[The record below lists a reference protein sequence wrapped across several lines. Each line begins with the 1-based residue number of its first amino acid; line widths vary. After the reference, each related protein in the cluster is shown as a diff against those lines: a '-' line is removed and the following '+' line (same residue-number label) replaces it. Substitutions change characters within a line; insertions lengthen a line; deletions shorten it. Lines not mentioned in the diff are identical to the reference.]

1 MENKFYIDDFEKFL
15 KDKVDDF
22 KMYPSRRVWHSIYNN
37 MHPGSRWPSIS
48 MCITLICTLFLIG
61 YLNTGTTKRAGN
73 QVAIAPAKET
83 VAPLIA
89 DQSNRSTSI
98 DLNTAPAV
106 SKDVKNEISE
116 RRSKAV
122 DLFTNTA
129 IANGSNIQSASDN
142 IIIQQPGAGIAQN
155 NPGLNSS
162 TVTET
167 TVATVVSTQSETK
180 AEISTENIGSLN
192 ISNDIS
198 TFDAENSLTTVL
210 PLQKEIAAVSSLENT
225 VANTTAAIITPGN
238 IIAPANNISA
248 KASSVFQLSETD
260 KSWIE
265 NYAMYNR
272 PAPKKWKG
280 KLSAQLYF
288 TPSVVYREL
297 KNAAGKSASSLLT
310 STLNNRDVSA
320 FVKHT
325 PSFGFE
331 TGTALVFDLLKNVRI
346 KGGVQLN
353 YTRYNVHA
361 FNNYHPSLTSLTLN
375 NENGMSYGTYR
386 SSAYANYYGVDD
398 VKLHSQ
404 TYQFSIPAG
413 IDLKLAS
420 ITDNIDWYAGA
431 TVQPTF
437 VFSSRAYLLSSDAK
451 NYVPTNEFMNHFNV
465 NTGLETFLSVKTK
478 SGYTWNIGPQFR
490 RQVFTTNNK
499 VYSIQEKL
507 FSYGIKLGISKK
519 L

>member
-1 MENKFYIDDFEKFL
+1 MDNKFYIDDFEKFL

-61 YLNTGTTKRAGN
+61 YLNTGTTKRIGN
-73 QVAIAPAKET
+73 QAALVSTQET
-83 VAPLIA
+83 VAPLMA
-89 DQSNRSTSI
+89 DQTNPKASNI
-98 DLNTAPAV
+98 FNIPVAPR
-106 SKDVKNEISE
+106 KDVTQIPIV
-116 RRSKAV
+116 RQYSKEV
-122 DLFTNTA
+122 NSFPKTA
-129 IANGSNIQSASDN
+129 TAGNSVQSDSDVYE
-142 IIIQQPGAGIAQN
+142 QPGIAIAQN
-155 NPGLNSS
+155 NIYVNGSS
-162 TVTET
+162 VSKATVTDAASAESQT
-167 TVATVVSTQSETK
+167 TVVS
-180 AEISTENIGSLN
+180 IENSGSLSLN
-192 ISNDIS
+192 NNVGISDG
-198 TFDAENSLTTVL
+198 ENSFTTIL
-210 PLQKEIAAVSSLENT
+210 PLQKDIAAVNPIDNI
-225 VANTTAAIITPGN
+225 VATTNAGLITPDN
-238 IIAPANNISA
+238 IIAPARNISA
-248 KASSVFQLSETD
+248 NSSSLFQLSETD
-260 KSWIE
+260 KAWIE
-265 NYAMYNR
+265 SYAMYNR

-310 STLNNRDVSA
+310 SALSNGDVSA
-320 FVKHT
+320 FVNHT

-346 KGGVQLN
+346 KGGLQLN

-499 VYSIQEKL
+499 IYSIQERL
-507 FSYGIKLGISKK
+507 FSYGVKLGISKK